1 MISMVLLNPVV
12 LQFHEPTYRGMEE
25 GIGKLTVEAGD
36 YGEG

>member
-12 LQFHEPTYRGMEE
+12 LQFHEPIHKGMEE

-36 YGEG
+36 

>member
-12 LQFHEPTYRGMEE
+12 LQFHEPYRGMEE